1 MAKKRGL
8 GKGLAALIPTR
19 QVNDSKKDN
28 INEEIIEIK
37 ETKDKKE
44 EAIEIKE
51 TKDKK
56 EVEKREVNK
65 KIKTKEIS
73 NKTKNKEAADKETV
87 KIDVKINDSVEKEK
101 DSEELSFVKT
111 IAIEKIDVNPDQ
123 PRKSFDEETL
133 KDLSESIK
141 KYGILQPIVV
151 KKRTIPG
158 KAPYEI
164 IAGER
169 RYRAAKLIGLKEVPV
184 VLRETTEEDA
194 FLSVIENIQRE
205 DLTPYEE
212 ALAYKEIM
220 QDRMMTQ
227 QELADAMGKSRAYI
241 ANIIRLLK
249 LDEASME
256 DLKKG
261 LLTSSQARVLL
272 SEPDLKK
279 RDKYRKMLTQGTL
292 NVNEIEKKTGKKHS
306 DSKNVFLMD
315 LENRLSETLETQ
327 VQIHKKQKGW
337 AIQVICYTKED
348 MDRFLE
354 RLEK

>member
-8 GKGLAALIPTR
+8 GKGLAALIPTLQVDDDR
-19 QVNDSKKDN
+19 KTGGLKKADGKNDNLKKVNDSKKNDSLKKVDTVK
-28 INEEIIEIK
+28 K
-37 ETKDKKE
+37 EYNKDKEVKN
-44 EAIEIKE
+44 IRKNSV
-51 TKDKK
+51 KK
-56 EVEKREVNK
+56 ENTDKTVKKEAGNNVNK
-65 KIKTKEIS
+65 IIK
-73 NKTKNKEAADKETV
+73 
-87 KIDVKINDSVEKEK
+87 K
-101 DSEELSFVKT
+101 DNEELSLIKT
-111 IAIEKIDVNPDQ
+111 IAVEKIDINPDQ
-123 PRKSFDEETL
+123 PRKSFDEEAL
-133 KDLSESIK
+133 MDLSESVK

-164 IAGER
+164 LAGER
-169 RYRAAKLIGLKEVPV
+169 RYRAAKLAGLKEVPV

-194 FLSVIENIQRE
+194 LLSVIENVQRE

-212 ALAYKEIM
+212 ALAYKQIM
-220 QDRMMTQ
+220 QDKMMTQ
-227 QELADAMGKSRAYI
+227 QEIADAMGKSRAYI

-256 DLKKG
+256 DLKNG
-261 LLTSSQARVLL
+261 LLTSSQARALL
-272 SEPDLKK
+272 AEPDLKK
-279 RDKYRKMLTQGTL
+279 RAKYREMLTKGSI
-292 NVNEIEKKTGKKHS
+292 NVNEMEKKTGKKRT
-306 DSKNVFLMD
+306 DNKNVFLMD